1 MIKQKCFKLIGLC
14 FIAVT
19 FSASL
24 FANEKMQLLLQ
35 QVQKT
40 LAAQQQQEDSR
51 LLKFQQRSDNK
62 AVILA
67 ELQQQFAQQSLKQ
80 QQLVDKFN
88 QQQQLQALLQT
99 QLKQRSVE
107 LSTVFSV
114 TKLQAAAFSKSISSS
129 LSNGAFTQR
138 QKDLEFSS
146 KLTVPTLTEIKGLW
160 FLMLQEM
167 IASSSVQAYEAD
179 IVDAKGVTRRA
190 SVHQFGEF
198 AALDEQG
205 RYLRF
210 NESSNKLQVIA
221 QRSDSL
227 QQQARDY
234 IAGKSNLLVID
245 PKKGELLLQSTQ
257 VPTFEQRVHQGGLVG
272 YIILGLGFLGLLI
285 ASWRVL
291 YMLMIDIKIKRQRSA
306 APNKNNPLGRVMLAV
321 QGERDASRAE
331 LLIDKGMLAEIP
343 RLERCHSLVKL
354 LAAVA
359 PLLGLLGTVTG
370 MIETFQSI
378 TLLGTS
384 DPKLMAGGI
393 SQALITTV
401 MGLCVAIPLL
411 FCHSFISNRSRIL
424 LQLIQQQSLL
434 ILSDYFTDQS
444 KKPTPQTDCLLS
456 EQASFESAK
465 LSPDQEQNC
474 GHSALA

>member
-1 MIKQKCFKLIGLC
+1 
-14 FIAVT
+14 
-19 FSASL
+19 
-24 FANEKMQLLLQ
+24 MQILLQ
-35 QVQKT
+35 QVQQT
-40 LAAQQQQEDSR
+40 LLKQQQQEDSR
-51 LLKFQQRSDNK
+51 LLKFQQHSDKK
-62 AVILA
+62 ALIVA
-67 ELQQQFAQQSLKQ
+67 ELKEQFAQENEKQ
-80 QQLVDKFN
+80 QQLVANFN
-88 QQQQLQALLQT
+88 QQQQLQLSLQT
-99 QLKQRSVE
+99 QLKQRSLE
-107 LSTVFSV
+107 LNTVFSV
-114 TKLQAAAFSKSISSS
+114 TKLQAATFSKEISSS
-129 LSNGAFTQR
+129 LSNGMFAQR
-138 QKDLEFSS
+138 QADLAFSS
-146 KLTVPTLTEIKGLW
+146 KPTVPTLTDIKSLW

-167 IASSSVQAYEAD
+167 ATNSTAKTYKAD
-179 IVDAKGVTRRA
+179 VVGANGIIQKTT
-190 SVHQFGEF
+190 VHQFGEF
-198 AALDEQG
+198 AAIDEQG
-205 RYLRF
+205 QYLSF
-210 NESSNKLQVIA
+210 NASSNKLQVMA
-221 QRSDSL
+221 QQPASL
-227 QQQARDY
+227 NSQAMDY
-234 IAGKSNLLVID
+234 IANQSNLLIVD

-306 APNKNNPLGRVMLAV
+306 VSNRHNPLGRVMLAV
-321 QGERDASRAE
+321 QGESDASRAE
-331 LLIDKGMLAEIP
+331 LLIDKAMLAEIP

-411 FCHSFISNRSRIL
+411 FCHSFISNKSRLL

-444 KKPTPQTDCLLS
+444 KKLTPQTHCLLS
-456 EQASFESAK
+456 DQASFENAK
-465 LSPDQEQNC
+465 LSADQEQTC